1 MIHNQIETENVF
13 LDKNT
18 IYNLISFRLKK
29 KIIKY
34 TVYKPIILCVI
45 VALAALLISLSTV
58 IQLVLHS
65 FY

>member
-34 TVYKPIILCVI
+34 TVYKTIILCVI